1 MGVLNEVFKS
11 IFSLSKNIIIRSILV
26 LVIPG
31 VTKYSGF
38 V

>member
-1 MGVLNEVFKS
+1 MGVLNKVFKS
-11 IFSLSKNIIIRSILV
+11 IFSLSKNIIISSILV
-26 LVIPG
+26 LAIPG

>member
-11 IFSLSKNIIIRSILV
+11 IFSLSRNIIIRSILV
-26 LVIPG
+26 LAIPG